1 MTNYE
6 IDIDNLLKK
15 IKSKQPYDKYYNYI
29 KLRKNIIFSFDN
41 NENIQNIKEKILKK
55 QHDREIVV
63 KNELELFDTFGIP
76 FIGMKGPF
84 IKTEFYNNMPRTYN
98 DLDLLVDP
106 NNAKVFYSKLK
117 AVGYRIKKKTYYDAP
132 NTNMYLFPKQYMN
145 NTQTLMLINRN
156 NNISIDLHCNLNIT
170 NMHFTKS
177 TTKFSTS
184 EFFKNSISYRN
195 FSYIRQFDLY
205 DNICVSIRHLLK
217 HHVFYGKTQQGLE
230 TMVQHILDI
239 STMLN
244 SNNFNEKELFN
255 RAVHYNII
263 LESLFCLNLH
273 NKIFSSCNDI
283 NIGRYLTY
291 IRNDNT
297 KYYWKPIILASLQ
310 MSPEDIMIGDYSA
323 EFPKLQKAI
332 EFSNLLP
339 KKWMNWVFQRLFIS
353 FRIKDYLK

>member
-1 MTNYE
+1 
-6 IDIDNLLKK
+6 
-15 IKSKQPYDKYYNYI
+15 
-29 KLRKNIIFSFDN
+29 
-41 NENIQNIKEKILKK
+41 
-55 QHDREIVV
+55 
-63 KNELELFDTFGIP
+63 
-76 FIGMKGPF
+76 
-84 IKTEFYNNMPRTYN
+84 
-98 DLDLLVDP
+98 
-106 NNAKVFYSKLK
+106 
-117 AVGYRIKKKTYYDAP
+117 
-132 NTNMYLFPKQYMN
+132 
-145 NTQTLMLINRN
+145 
-156 NNISIDLHCNLNIT
+156 
-170 NMHFTKS
+170 
-177 TTKFSTS
+177 
-184 EFFKNSISYRN
+184 
-195 FSYIRQFDLY
+195 
-205 DNICVSIRHLLK
+205 
-217 HHVFYGKTQQGLE
+217 
-230 TMVQHILDI
+230 MVQHILDI